1 MSELLEF
8 LGTAEQAAETA
19 VEVIRSGLGRE
30 RSISGK
36 GDRDFATDL
45 DFAVEDAV
53 RAFLAEET
61 PTIPLLGEERGRT
74 GDAESSYE
82 WVLDPIDGT
91 INFAH
96 RSPLHAVSLALTRNG
111 MPVVGVVQAPMS
123 DERFSAALGHGA
135 ALNKHPLAA
144 AGPAELSS
152 AVVAMGDF
160 AVGED
165 ADKRNLRRLA
175 TLQRLVPK
183 VQRIRMLGTAA
194 LDLCWLATG
203 RLDAVLH
210 DRINLWDVA
219 AGTVICREA
228 GVFVT
233 DLDGVDYGP
242 GAMSVLAA
250 GPEVHRALLAEL
262 GQTG

>member
-30 RSISGK
+30 RTISGK

-45 DFAVEDAV
+45 DYAVEDAV
-53 RAFLAEET
+53 RAFLAAET
-61 PTIPLLGEERGRT
+61 PGIPLLGEERGRT
-74 GDAESSYE
+74 GDTDSPYE

-91 INFAH
+91 VNFAH
-96 RSPLHAVSLALTRNG
+96 RSPQFGVSLALTSNG
-111 MPVVGVVQAPMS
+111 VPVVGVVHAPMAE
-123 DERFSAALGHGA
+123 ERFSAALGHGA
-135 ALNKHPLAA
+135 ALNKQSLSATGTGELAD
-144 AGPAELSS
+144 

-160 AVGED
+160 AIGVD

-183 VQRIRMLGTAA
+183 VQRIRMLGSAA
-194 LDLCWLATG
+194 LDLCWLAVG
-203 RLDAVLH
+203 RHDAVMH
-210 DRINLWDVA
+210 DRVNLWDVA

-228 GVFVT
+228 GVLVT
-233 DLDGVDYGP
+233 DFDGVDYGP

-250 GPEVHRALLAEL
+250 VPEVHRALLAEL
-262 GQTG
+262 V

>member
-8 LGTAEQAAETA
+8 LGTAEQAAERA

-53 RAFLAEET
+53 RAFLAEAT
-61 PTIPLLGEERGRT
+61 PGVPLLGEERGRT
-74 GDAESSYE
+74 GDTDSPYE

-96 RSPLHAVSLALTRNG
+96 RSPQFGVSLALTRNG
-111 MPVVGVVQAPMS
+111 MPVVGVVHAPMAE
-123 DERFSAALGHGA
+123 ERYSAALGHGA
-135 ALNKHPLAA
+135 ALNKQSLSAVAPEALA
-144 AGPAELSS
+144 G

-160 AVGED
+160 AVGPD
-165 ADKRNLRRLA
+165 ADRRNLRRLA

-183 VQRIRMLGTAA
+183 IQRIRMLGSAA
-194 LDLCWLATG
+194 LDLCWLAAG
-203 RLDAVLH
+203 RHDAVMH

-228 GVFVT
+228 GVLVT
-233 DLDGVDYGP
+233 DFDGVDYGD
-242 GAMSVLAA
+242 GAVSILAA
-250 GPEVHRALLAEL
+250 TPRVHRALLAEL
-262 GQTG
+262 A

>member
-8 LGTAEQAAETA
+8 LGTAEQAAEAA

-61 PTIPLLGEERGRT
+61 PGVPLLGEERGRS
-74 GDAESSYE
+74 GDSDSPYE

-96 RSPLHAVSLALTRNG
+96 HSPQFCVSLALMSND
-111 MPVVGVVQAPMS
+111 MPVVGVVHAPMPE
-123 DERFSAALGHGA
+123 ERFSAALGHGA
-135 ALNKHPLAA
+135 ALNKQPLWS
-144 AGPAELSS
+144 AGPEDLSD
-152 AVVAMGDF
+152 VVLAMGDF
-160 AVGED
+160 AVGAD

-175 TLQRLVPK
+175 TLQRLVPR
-183 VQRIRMLGTAA
+183 VQRIRMLGSAA
-194 LDLCWLATG
+194 LDLCWLAAG
-203 RLDAVLH
+203 RHGAVMH

-228 GVFVT
+228 GVLVT

-250 GPEVHRALLAEL
+250 APDVHRALLAEL
-262 GQTG
+262 A